1 MKQAKRKIQNV
12 VISLLT
18 ILTSLPLGGLG
29 WAFTSS
35 AGLGWALT
43 SCSSWIEEDPEGLV
57 TDEKVGDS
65 DDAAASWVTGTYSKL
80 IYDMF
85 CWGYFPRVLE
95 FDADYISGPDWLF
108 GTFGAGNFQGES
120 DVTDALWKGCYGL
133 IARANNAERHI
144 NAMTNV
150 SEAVK
155 NNAIGELKFLRG
167 FAYFLLVRAYG
178 PLPIQPEELTTD
190 YNQPRQSV
198 ATVYDYIEKNLEEAA
213 SLLYKN
219 TDKAWQS
226 GHVSAGSAAGLLA
239 KVYAT
244 QAAAAMPAGT
254 EITIRTG
261 RAYDEASLSAARVA
275 RFTRAESGASRA
287 YAPLQSITMQKS
299 AVSGYE
305 QMDAK
310 ALYQKAAD
318 WAKRVI
324 DGQYGSYELLPYDQL
339 WKKANCNASEFMFSL
354 CTVSGDATYKVSVHS
369 QYEGYM
375 TEPGSDFIQEG
386 GWVGCT
392 RHWYDLFDHDDYR
405 ITKGVKHRWR
415 AKTQAE
421 SNSGFYYPQTNE
433 YAIMATGYDLNGNP
447 APGGSPTGIYADGVN
462 YYYSQDAQCLAFTTK
477 YMDVTNNAIANAD
490 ANFPFLRYADVLLI
504 YAEALNEL
512 GQSADAIT
520 YLNLVRARSNATLAP
535 AFSASAPASPAS
547 ASASSA
553 SASSPA
559 SGGLPAALSTPAAL
573 DTPAK
578 LRSAIIEERA
588 KELACEAD
596 RRWDLIRWGIYLQA
610 MNAIGGSDDAGVL
623 KTRSER
629 NLLFPIP
636 QPELNTNTAI
646 TENNP
651 GWN

>member
-29 WAFTSS
+29 WALTSS
-35 AGLGWALT
+35 AGLGWTLT

-144 NAMTNV
+144 NDMTNV
-150 SEAVK
+150 SEDAK
-155 NNAIGELKFLRG
+155 NNDIGELKFLRG
-167 FAYFLLVRAYG
+167 FAYFILVRAYG

-219 TDKAWQS
+219 TDKAWQN

-261 RAYDEASLSAARVA
+261 RAYDG
-275 RFTRAESGASRA
+275 TGDQRA

-339 WKKANCNASEFMFSL
+339 WKKANSNASEFMFSL

-375 TEPGSDFIQEG
+375 TEPGSDYIQEG

-433 YAIMATGYDLNGNP
+433 YAIMATGYDLNGNQM
-447 APGGSPTGIYADGVN
+447 GSPIGIYADGVN

-512 GQSADAIT
+512 GQSSDAIT
-520 YLNLVRARSNATLAP
+520 YLNMVRARSNAT
-535 AFSASAPASPAS
+535 PAS
-547 ASASSA
+547 ATVPDGSPSASI
-553 SASSPA
+553 
-559 SGGLPAALSTPAAL
+559 L
-573 DTPAK
+573 DTPSK

>member
-1 MKQAKRKIQNV
+1 MKTMKSKIKKAAIN
-12 VISLLT
+12 LLT
-18 ILTSLPLGGLG
+18 VLAPLLWGGVG
-29 WAFTSS
+29 V
-35 AGLGWALT
+35 G
-43 SCSSWIEEDPEGLV
+43 CSSWIEEDPEGLV
-57 TDEKVGDS
+57 TDERVGDS
-65 DDAAASWVTGTYSKL
+65 EEAAAEWVTGTYSKL

-133 IARANNAERHI
+133 VARANNAERHI
-144 NAMTNV
+144 KAMSNIST
-150 SEAVK
+150 EAR
-155 NNAIGELKFLRG
+155 NNAIGEMKFLRA
-167 FAYFLLVRAYG
+167 FAYFLMVRAYG
-178 PLPIQPEELTTD
+178 PLPIQPEDVTTA

-198 ATVYDYIEKNLEEAA
+198 AKVYDYIVKNLEEAA
-213 SLLYKN
+213 TLMYKN
-219 TDKAWQS
+219 TDKAYQT
-226 GHVSAGSAAGLLA
+226 GHAAAGSAAGLLA

-244 QAAAAMPAGT
+244 QASAAMPLGT
-254 EITIRTG
+254 EITVRTG
-261 RAYDEASLSAARVA
+261 PAYDGTGDAR
-275 RFTRAESGASRA
+275 T
-287 YAPLQSITMQKS
+287 YAPLRSVTIQKN

-305 QMDAK
+305 GMDAK

-324 DGQYGSYELLPYDQL
+324 DGQYGTYELLPYDQL

-375 TEPGSDFIQEG
+375 TEQGSDFIQEG

-392 RHWYDLFDHDDYR
+392 RHWYDLFDHDDLR
-405 ITKGVKHRWR
+405 VVKGVKHRWR
-415 AKTQAE
+415 AKTQRE
-421 SNSGFYYPQTNE
+421 SKSGFYYPQNNE
-433 YAIMATGYDLNGNP
+433 YSIMATGYDLLGNYVS
-447 APGGSPTGIYADGVN
+447 APTGIYADGVS

-477 YMDVTNNAIANAD
+477 YMDVTNNAINNAD
-490 ANFPFLRYADVLLI
+490 ANFPFLRYADVLLV
-504 YAEALNEL
+504 YAEAQNEL
-512 GQSADAIT
+512 GNAADAT
-520 YLNLVRARSNATLAP
+520 RYLNQIRTRSNATLASDTG
-535 AFSASAPASPAS
+535 A
-547 ASASSA
+547 
-553 SASSPA
+553 
-559 SGGLPAALSTPAAL
+559 AAL
-573 DTPAK
+573 DTKEK

-588 KELACEAD
+588 KEFACEAD

-623 KTRSER
+623 KTRQER

-636 QPELNTNTAI
+636 APELNTNKAI

>member
-1 MKQAKRKIQNV
+1 MKKAKRKIQRV

-18 ILTSLPLGGLG
+18 IATFLPLG
-29 WAFTSS
+29 
-35 AGLGWALT
+35 GLGWALT

-57 TDEKVGDS
+57 TDERVGDS
-65 DDAAASWVTGTYSKL
+65 EEAAANWVTGTYSKL

-144 NAMTNV
+144 QAMNNLST
-150 SEAVK
+150 ETK

-167 FAYFLLVRAYG
+167 FAYFLMVRAYG
-178 PLPIQPEELTTD
+178 QLPIQPEEATTE
-190 YNQPRQSV
+190 YNQPRQPV
-198 ATVYDYIEKNLEEAA
+198 ADVYDYIAKNLEEAA
-213 SLLYKN
+213 SLMYKN
-219 TDKAWQS
+219 TDARYQA
-226 GHVSAGSAAGLLA
+226 GHASAGSAAGLLA

-244 QAAAAMPAGT
+244 QASAAMPAGT
-254 EITIRTG
+254 EVIVRTG
-261 RAYDEASLSAARVA
+261 HPYDGPSDNR
-275 RFTRAESGASRA
+275 T
-287 YAPLQSITMQKS
+287 YAPLQSKTFLKT

-305 QMDAK
+305 QMDAM

-324 DGQYGSYELLPYDQL
+324 DGQYGSYDLLAYDQL

-375 TEPGSDFIQEG
+375 TEQGSDFIQEG

-415 AKTQAE
+415 AKTQRE
-421 SNSGFYYPQTNE
+421 SNSGFYYPQSNE
-433 YAIMATGYDLNGNP
+433 YSILATGYDLLGNYV
-447 APGGSPTGIYADGVN
+447 AAPTGIYSDGVS

-477 YMDVTNNAIANAD
+477 YMDVTNNAINNAD

-504 YAEALNEL
+504 YAEAQNEL
-512 GQSADAIT
+512 NQSGEAID
-520 YLNLVRARSNATLAP
+520 YLNKVRARSNATLASQTG
-535 AFSASAPASPAS
+535 A
-547 ASASSA
+547 
-553 SASSPA
+553 
-559 SGGLPAALSTPAAL
+559 GAL
-573 DTPAK
+573 DSQTK

-596 RRWDLIRWGIYLQA
+596 RRWDIIRWGIYLDA

-623 KTRSER
+623 KTRQQR

-636 QPELNTNTAI
+636 QPELNTNKAI

>member
-1 MKQAKRKIQNV
+1 MITKTFKYICTLCL
-12 VISLLT
+12 IGLLC
-18 ILTSLPLGGLG
+18 
-29 WAFTSS
+29 
-35 AGLGWALT
+35 T
-43 SCSSWIEEDPEGLV
+43 SCKSWIEETPDGLV
-57 TDEKVGDS
+57 TDERVGDS
-65 DDAAASWVTGTYSKL
+65 EEAASEWVTGTYSKL

-144 NAMTNV
+144 NAMSNL
-150 SEAVK
+150 SQESK
-155 NNAIGELKFLRG
+155 NNAIGEMKFLRG

-178 PLPIQPEELTTD
+178 ELPIQPEQLTTD

-198 ATVYDYIEKNLEEAA
+198 TAVYDYIEKNLEEAT

-226 GHVSAGSAAGLLA
+226 GHASAGSAAGLLA

-244 QAAAAMPAGT
+244 QAAAAMPTGT
-254 EITIRTG
+254 EITVRTG
-261 RAYDEASLSAARVA
+261 HAYDG
-275 RFTRAESGASRA
+275 SGDNRT
-287 YAPLQSITMQKS
+287 YAPLQSKTFQKTT
-299 AVSGYE
+299 VSGYE
-305 QMDAK
+305 SMDAQ
-310 ALYQKAAD
+310 ALYQKAVE
-318 WAKRVI
+318 WAGRVI
-324 DGQYGSYELLPYDQL
+324 NGQYGSYELSDYDQL

-375 TEPGSDFIQEG
+375 TEQGSDFIQEG

-392 RHWYDLFDHDDYR
+392 RHWYDLFDPQDLR
-405 ITKGVKHRWR
+405 IVKGVKHRWR
-415 AKTQAE
+415 AKTQRE
-421 SNSGFYYPQTNE
+421 SNSGFYYPQNNE
-433 YAIMATGYDLNGNP
+433 YSIIATGYDLQGNYVS
-447 APGGSPTGIYADGVN
+447 APTGIYADGVS

-477 YMDVTNNAIANAD
+477 YMDVTNNAINNAD
-490 ANFPFLRYADVLLI
+490 ANFPFLRYADVLLV
-504 YAEALNEL
+504 YAEAQNEL
-512 GQSADAIT
+512 GQAVDAID
-520 YLNLVRARSNATLAP
+520 YLNKVRQRSNATLA
-535 AFSASAPASPAS
+535 
-547 ASASSA
+547 SSTGA
-553 SASSPA
+553 
-559 SGGLPAALSTPAAL
+559 GAL
-573 DTPAK
+573 DSKTK

-588 KELACEAD
+588 KEFACEAD

-610 MNAIGGSDDAGVL
+610 MNAIEGSDDAGAL
-623 KTRSER
+623 KTRQER

-636 QPELNTNTAI
+636 QPELNTNKAI
-646 TENNP
+646 TANNP